1 MAMPLDLRRR
11 LAASLIS
18 LSVGLA
24 SALAALLWIS
34 NDWIESTTLDRV
46 LQRELDV
53 YVNANVDPSKTSA
66 AAGLRYLRPALTHQA
81 VPGEL
86 ADLGPGSYRDFPVEG
101 GRYHVLVRDLG
112 AGDRAW
118 LLYDVHVLS
127 ERERWLHA
135 ALVAGVAVVA
145 LAAWLTSGW
154 IARQALGPFED
165 LVTRIRAIDPSQRG
179 QRLESWEED
188 GDLAIIVAALNDHMA
203 RLDALIER
211 ERAFASAASHEL
223 RTPLAAIRGA
233 ADVLALM
240 PDAPSQVLDRI
251 QRSVADAV
259 ADLDALLALSQGR
272 DLPAA
277 QEIALEQFLPQ
288 AAESYIKPAEEQQ
301 TRIVWASKEHVSLR
315 APPALLAIVFTNL
328 LRNAI
333 RATPGGEIRV
343 AFDRHAIEVA
353 DDGEGM
359 TPEQLKSVFEPGAKS
374 RHGGSG
380 MGLYIARTLAQRC
393 GWQLQLESEAGK
405 GTVILRE
412 PRGTSS

>member
-24 SALAALLWIS
+24 SALAALLWLGS
-34 NDWIESTTLDRV
+34 EWIESTTLDRV

-53 YVNANVDPSKTSA
+53 YVNANFDPSKTSPA
-66 AAGLRYLRPALTHQA
+66 VGLRYLRPTLTHETTPA
-81 VPGEL
+81 EL
-86 ADLGPGSYRDFPVEG
+86 ADLGPGSYRDFQLDG
-101 GRYHVLVRDLG
+101 GRYHVVVRDVA

-118 LLYDVHVLS
+118 LLYDVHVFS

-135 ALVAGVAVVA
+135 ALVAGVGVIA
-145 LAAWLTSGW
+145 LAAWLMSGW
-154 IARQALGPFED
+154 IARRALGPFED
-165 LVTRIRAIDPSQRG
+165 LVARIRAVDPAQRG

-188 GDLAIIVAALNDHMA
+188 GDLDIIVAALNDHMA

-240 PDAPSQVLDRI
+240 PDAPPQVLERI
-251 QRSVADAV
+251 QRGVADAV
-259 ADLDALLALSQGR
+259 ADLDALLALSLGR
-272 DLPAA
+272 ELPASH
-277 QEIALEQFLPQ
+277 EIVLEKFLPEV
-288 AAESYIKPAEEQQ
+288 AEPYLKAAEEQQ
-301 TRIVWASKEHVSLR
+301 TRIVWESSDSARMR
-315 APPALLAIVFTNL
+315 APAALLAIVFTNL

-333 RATPGGEIRV
+333 RATPGGEVRI
-343 AFDRHAIEVA
+343 AFDRHAIRVA
-353 DDGEGM
+353 DEGEGM

-393 GWQLQLESEAGK
+393 GWTLTLQSEAGK
-405 GTVILRE
+405 GTVAKVNLA
-412 PRGTSS
+412 